1 MNCPHC
7 QSSAIVLETRTRMK
21 HVYRRLIC
29 MQGHKFAVTE
39 PKKIPVETSS
49 TPGKK
54 EDTPE

>member
-1 MNCPHC
+1 MKCPHC
-7 QSSAIVLETRTRMK
+7 QTQAIVLETRTRLK

-29 MQGHKFAVTE
+29 MQGHKFAVME